1 MEQKL
6 SRPTCQERIDSF
18 CSCFRAATTLAANVW
33 ARGANRDPDV
43 GNSACCFTLKF
54 PTWANGQDPGWP
66 SMEMTSKDRVEAR
79 NMQTA
84 PITRVTLIGIKYA
97 EAMRKQNAKAA
108 TQGTYQPDCIPLG
121 GNTGRARVA
130 DALGHAKEIPHT
142 KQTSSY
148 VYDERLARAL
158 DGRIF
163 ENARYTTTICNPY
176 ARDQERRTV
185 PKMLGHPHDQR
196 LCIPDDPEDVFDA
209 TLALGNADDTKSMG
223 HRLSKHQTWLQ
234 TQHRTEKRLNWRK
247 KSEEPEVSDSH
258 SLYTSAPK
266 AMRSG
271 MLRTQPIDEPPTWTI
286 RSKSTSPVSATPPRL
301 NWLTPAAK
309 RSVLQMTNWDGAND
323 QEWKRRKALDAKA
336 RRQDPSIPPPGMK
349 VTAVQR
355 LVRAEAARDRYVNE
369 RPYLAAHNDNGNDED
384 KDKNMLLSMPVD
396 REMSLK
402 GAITDFVT
410 YEQSIAEQ
418 TVQPEI
424 KKHEHIKNQF
434 TLDHQSSCGAI
445 TRDSYPHVAIENLPA
460 FLAGK
465 NGWLMKNGATAW
477 DRQNNGIVKYP
488 LHLSKKSRKTVLTQE
503 RFEMFKDEFEEKL
516 NKLEAAYSKRME
528 ALEALRACA
537 TNGELDFPEGFN
549 PWKDQFE
556 PPEHV
561 AAMPIWQEFEHWAN
575 ERYGS
580 LAQRHSHNRKLAA
593 EHDWQSRVCTT
604 RGRRA
609 AQ

>member
-1 MEQKL
+1 MPATKN
-6 SRPTCQERIDSF
+6 
-18 CSCFRAATTLAANVW
+18 AAQFPRCLAIPMTKDCA
-33 ARGANRDPDV
+33 
-43 GNSACCFTLKF
+43 F
-54 PTWANGQDPGWP
+54 PTIQK
-66 SMEMTSKDRVEAR
+66 TCL
-79 NMQTA
+79 
-84 PITRVTLIGIKYA
+84 TRRLHS
-97 EAMRKQNAKAA
+97 A
-108 TQGTYQPDCIPLG
+108 TQMTP
-121 GNTGRARVA
+121 RAWA
-130 DALGHAKEIPHT
+130 IGSQAP
-142 KQTSSY
+142 
-148 VYDERLARAL
+148 
-158 DGRIF
+158 
-163 ENARYTTTICNPY
+163 
-176 ARDQERRTV
+176 
-185 PKMLGHPHDQR
+185 
-196 LCIPDDPEDVFDA
+196 
-209 TLALGNADDTKSMG
+209 
-223 HRLSKHQTWLQ
+223 TWLQ

-516 NKLEAAYSKRME
+516 NKLEAAYSKRWSIGGSSS
-528 ALEALRACA
+528 RA

-556 PPEHV
+556 PPERRGDAHLAGV
-561 AAMPIWQEFEHWAN
+561 EHWAN

-580 LAQRHSHNRKLAA
+580 LAQRHSHTASLRRARLAK
-593 EHDWQSRVCTT
+593 SCCTT